1 MGTDNNAG
9 IHAARK
15 FSLPGI
21 ITMCKL
27 SSYGVLF
34 EVDLRICFVKQPL
47 VQVP

>member
-1 MGTDNNAG
+1 MRTDNNAG

-34 EVDLRICFVKQPL
+34 EVDLWICFVKRPL